1 MKGTRMRTT
10 LLAGLSALLFAA
22 PALASDP
29 LISQPSAHSAKATLD
44 KLETL
49 AQARGLK
56 IFARIDH
63 AAGAKSIG
71 ETLRPT
77 ELLIMGNPK
86 GGTPVLQCAQTYG
99 IDLPLHVLAWE
110 DAAGKSWLSYKDLTK
125 LGHTPPDAACEAAL
139 KRLSGA
145 LDGLVR
151 EAVKE

>member
-1 MKGTRMRTT
+1 MIKTS
-10 LLAGLSALLFAA
+10 LALLSFLLLGNPVLAA
-22 PALASDP
+22 EK
-29 LISQPSAHSAKATLD
+29 LIAVPSAQPAKAAMD

-49 AQARGLK
+49 AQSRGLK
-56 IFARIDH
+56 ICARVDH

-86 GGTPVLQCAQTYG
+86 GGTPVLQCAQSFG

-110 DAAGKSWLSYKDLTK
+110 DADGKNWLGYKDLSK
-125 LGHTPPDAACEAAL
+125 LGHKLKGDGCDQAL

-145 LDGLVR
+145 LEGLVN
-151 EAVKE
+151 EAAKP

>member
-1 MKGTRMRTT
+1 MRTILLVGLST
-10 LLAGLSALLFAA
+10 ILLAT
-22 PALASDP
+22 PAFASDP
-29 LISQPSAHSAKATLD
+29 LISQASAHSAKATLD

-63 AAGAKSIG
+63 AAGAQSIG

-77 ELLIMGNPK
+77 ELLILGNPK

-110 DAAGKSWLSYKDLTK
+110 DTAGKSWLSYKDLTK
-125 LGHTPPDAACEAAL
+125 LGQTHPDAACRAAL

>member
-1 MKGTRMRTT
+1 M
-10 LLAGLSALLFAA
+10 
-22 PALASDP
+22 
-29 LISQPSAHSAKATLD
+29 D

-49 AQARGLK
+49 AQSRGLK
-56 IFARIDH
+56 IFARVDH

-86 GGTPVLQCAQTYG
+86 GGTPVLQCAQSFG

-110 DAAGKSWLSYKDLTK
+110 DADGKSWLGYKDLPK
-125 LGHTPPDAACEAAL
+125 LGHTLKGDQCDTAL

-145 LDGLVR
+145 LEGLVN
-151 EAVKE
+151 EAAKP

>member
-1 MKGTRMRTT
+1 MTKTALTVLAT
-10 LLAGLSALLFAA
+10 LFLGA
-22 PALASDP
+22 PALAGEKWVTVP
-29 LISQPSAHSAKATLD
+29 TAHSAKAAMD

-49 AQARGLK
+49 AQSRGLK

-86 GGTPVLQCAQTYG
+86 GGTPVLQCAQTFG
-99 IDLPLHVLAWE
+99 IDLPLHVLGWE
-110 DAAGKSWLSYKDLTK
+110 DADGKNWLGYKDMSK
-125 LGHTPPDAACEAAL
+125 LGHKLKGDNCDAAL

-145 LDGLVR
+145 LEGLVS
-151 EAVKE
+151 EAAKP

>member
-1 MKGTRMRTT
+1 MRTP
-10 LLAGLSALLFAA
+10 LLAAISVIL
-22 PALASDP
+22 LASPAFAMDK

-71 ETLRPT
+71 EPLRPT

-99 IDLPLHVLAWE
+99 IELPLHVLAWE
-110 DAAGKSWLSYKDLTK
+110 DAAGKSWLSYKDLTM
-125 LGHTPPDAACEAAL
+125 LGQPHSDAACDAAL